1 LGEDVTTKV
10 LTREAALGAQ
20 PIAWL
25 RAPAGTSKAEG
36 PCSVSRSE
44 PQQDGVQE
52 LLRARIAELER
63 ELEEREQ
70 RAFSAGYRKGES
82 AGQEQAAAR
91 LDGAAQGLAR
101 AAQEIGQARRKL
113 RREAEEDLVRLAVA
127 IARRILSREL
137 SVDPEAVLGIVKAAL
152 DKLEAREVDRM
163 RLNPEDA
170 VVVRK
175 HLEARGARVEIVEDE
190 RLERGAVV
198 VETAR
203 GSLDASAETQLAE
216 IERGLV
222 DRIRR

>member
-1 LGEDVTTKV
+1 VTTKV

-25 RAPAGTSKAEG
+25 RAPAGTPNNEA
-36 PCSVSRSE
+36 PAQVSRTE

-52 LLRARIAELER
+52 ALRARLSELER
-63 ELEEREQ
+63 EAAEREQ

-82 AGQEQAAAR
+82 AAQEQAAAR
-91 LDGAAQGLAR
+91 VDAAAKGLAQ
-101 AAQEIGQARRKL
+101 AMQELGQARRKL
-113 RREAEEDLVRLAVA
+113 RRDAEEDLVRLAVA
-127 IARRILSREL
+127 IARRILGREL

-152 DKLEAREVDRM
+152 DKLDSREVDRM

-170 VVVRK
+170 LVARK
-175 HLEARGARVEIVEDE
+175 HLEASGARRFEIVEDE